1 MKFWDASAVVALL
14 ADESGQVWARRE
26 LEEDPAMAVWWGTRV
41 ECVSAIARR
50 ERDRSTD
57 TPSTRAALAQLRKLA
72 SEWHEVEPTEAVRNA
87 AERTLRVH
95 VLRTADAFQLAAA
108 LIAAAED
115 PSSLDFVSLDERL
128 KDAAAREGLRI
139 R

>member
-14 ADESGQVWARRE
+14 VDESGQVWARRE

-57 TPSTRAALAQLRKLA
+57 TASTRAA
-72 SEWHEVEPTEAVRNA
+72 SG
-87 AERTLRVH
+87 
-95 VLRTADAFQLAAA
+95 
-108 LIAAAED
+108 AAAEAG
-115 PSSLDFVSLDERL
+115 ERMARSRA
-128 KDAAAREGLRI
+128 DAKPFEMQRNERYAFTC
-139 R
+139 